1 MRKMLVLGSDFF
13 TLSVVKEAQNQGV
26 YVIVTDLMENSP
38 TKEAANE
45 KWMVSTADID
55 ELEQL
60 CVKNTVSAIMFGA
73 SDFNVEKGREL
84 CKRLNLPIYC
94 DSELAWNASRNKSLF
109 KKICKEV
116 GAPVAKDYKLTD
128 QLSEDELKDIEYP
141 VVVKPVDKSG
151 NRGVSF
157 CSNRKELIEGYK
169 YARSI
174 SDSEDIIV
182 EQKLTGTE
190 HHVCYAVGN
199 GEVRL
204 VSFAEANHDSKQ
216 ASNIYSFE
224 RNTSRFLKQY
234 IEEVNDYVIA
244 AFKKLGCREGVVW
257 VDTMRDENDGKFY
270 VLEMGYRFAGAM
282 ASCPLYEKV
291 SGFNA
296 VKWMVESSLGVNHT
310 EELMPK
316 ALNNAYKSTLGLAHM
331 FTKKDGVI
339 SKIEGLD
346 VIKKIPDV
354 FVDMPK
360 GVGDSVRGLATI
372 ALISIYGD
380 SCEDLI
386 DKLKKINNSFKV
398 FDENNC
404 NLLIYY
410 TDYDNIL
417 KTYDEGNEDFYR

>member
-1 MRKMLVLGSDFF
+1 MKKMLVLGSDFF
-13 TLSVVKEAQNQGV
+13 TLSVVKEAQKQGV
-26 YVIVTDLMENSP
+26 YVIVADLMENSP
-38 TKEAANE
+38 TKSAANE
-45 KWMVSTADID
+45 KWLVSTADLD
-55 ELEQL
+55 KLQKL
-60 CVKNTVSAIMFGA
+60 CIENSVSAIMFGA

-84 CKRLNLPIYC
+84 CRRLNLPIYC

-109 KKICKEV
+109 KKVCKEV
-116 GAPVAKDYKLTD
+116 GVPVARDYKLTD
-128 QLSEDELKDIEYP
+128 ALSENEIKDVVYP

-151 NRGVSF
+151 NRGVTF
-157 CSNRKELIEGYK
+157 CSNREELIEGYNF
-169 YARSI
+169 ARSI
-174 SDSEDIIV
+174 SDVEDIIV

-199 GEVRL
+199 GDVRL

-234 IEEVNDYVIA
+234 IDEVNDYVIA
-244 AFKKLGCREGVVW
+244 VFKKLECREGVVW

-270 VLEMGYRFAGAM
+270 ILEMGYRFAGAM

-296 VKWMVESSLGVNHT
+296 VKWMVESSLGINHT
-310 EELMPK
+310 SDLMPK
-316 ALNNAYKSTLGLAHM
+316 ALNSAYKSTLGLAHM

-339 SKIEGLD
+339 TKIEGLD
-346 VIKKIPDV
+346 IINKIPDV
-354 FVDMPK
+354 FIDMPK

-372 ALISIYGD
+372 ALISIYGE

-386 DKLKKINNSFKV
+386 NKLKIINDSFKV
-398 FDENNC
+398 LDEHND

-410 TDYDNIL
+410 TDYNNIL
-417 KTYDEGNEDFYR
+417 KTYNEGNKDFNR